1 MSRVIALGPGG
12 AESFPGNY
20 TAYRKAVEER
30 FQRQMRVYLEQA
42 KQSRKLREMIARQM
56 EWFRRAHRDAGKNTE
71 IRASDVFYRHRAEK
85 LARRAKATIR
95 RLECLEAERVDR
107 PQADPAIRLQL
118 TSDGKSG
125 RRMVTASDVSKF
137 CGGRCVF
144 SGASFAVMRGDRQ
157 EGVVEDLPAIA
168 APHAAIVAAERAG
181 ADRRYRSC
189 LPATVPAVRARSRD
203 HAYEGRLLRN
213 CFGGPRSQLQ
223 LLATGEG
230 PRCDGRLP

>member
-1 MSRVIALGPGG
+1 M
-12 AESFPGNY
+12 
-20 TAYRKAVEER
+20 EEW
-30 FQRQMRVYLEQA
+30 FERQMRVYLEQA
-42 KQSRKLREMIARQM
+42 KQSRKLRETIARQM
-56 EWFRRAHRDAGKNTE
+56 EWFRRAHRDAEKNTE
-71 IRASDVFYRHRAEK
+71 TWASDVFYRHRAEK
-85 LARRAKATIR
+85 LAGRARATIR
-95 RLECLEAERVDR
+95 RLERLEAERVDR

-118 TSDGKSG
+118 RSDGKSG
-125 RRMVTASDVSKF
+125 RRVVAASDVSKF
-137 CGGRCVF
+137 FDGRCVF

-157 EGVVEDLPAIA
+157 EGVVADFPAMA

-203 HAYEGRLLRN
+203 HAYEGRVLRN